1 MRRSKSRRPPRRDED
16 EAPWAPRTR
25 LGRMVAGSEVS
36 TWEDALATGLPIRE
50 SQVVDRLVPG
60 LTEEVIDIS
69 MVQRMTDSGRRVKF
83 RATVAV
89 GNNGGFIGIGGARDA
104 QVGGAV
110 KRASGYAKLDLVK
123 VDRGCGSWECGCSS
137 PHSVPFEV
145 TGDAGSVRVTLVP
158 APRGLGLAAAETA
171 KKVLRLA
178 GIRDAWTRVDGES
191 RNAMNFAKAT
201 YDALKRTRIMKG
213 AEGLALQA
221 PSAAAAGD
229 GGEK

>member
-1 MRRSKSRRPPRRDED
+1 MKRRQTRSPRKEE
-16 EAPWAPRTR
+16 EAPWVPRTR
-25 LGRMVAGSEVS
+25 LGRMVAQGEIT
-36 TWEDALATGLPIRE
+36 TWEEALATGLPIRE
-50 SQVVDRLVPG
+50 AQLVDRIVPG
-60 LTEEVIDIS
+60 LAEEVIDIS

-89 GNNGGFIGIGGARDA
+89 GSPEGFIGIGGARDA

-110 KRASGYAKLDLVK
+110 KRGSGYAKLNLVK
-123 VDRGCGSWECGCSS
+123 VDRGCGSWECGCAT

-145 TGDAGSVRVTLVP
+145 TGEAGSVRVTLKP

-178 GIRDAWTRVDGES
+178 GIQDAWTRVDGES

-201 YDALKRTRIMKG
+201 YDALKRTRMMKG
-213 AEGLALQA
+213 AEGLALKA
-221 PSAAAAGD
+221 PSRATAGD
-229 GGEK
+229 GEEK